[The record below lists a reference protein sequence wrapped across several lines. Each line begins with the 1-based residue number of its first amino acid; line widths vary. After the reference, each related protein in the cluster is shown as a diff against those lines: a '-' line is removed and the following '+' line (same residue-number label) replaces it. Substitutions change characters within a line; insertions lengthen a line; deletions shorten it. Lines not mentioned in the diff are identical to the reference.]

1 MNRIVIKEITQNRR
15 SKFGHYVGEFAT
27 PDICHIL
34 ASEDYDFV
42 FFDMEHPGFSI
53 ETLKSAV
60 RYFEANG
67 VAMIVWTHC
76 NDDEMIAH
84 ICDDGA
90 EGVMAPMIK
99 DAAEAAMVVQHMKY
113 LINKARG
120 PIVHQKVLAEALQS
134 HVIAGKGLD
143 LFEKEPPDADDRL
156 LQLDNVIVT
165 PHALCRTNQCFA
177 GIGAA
182 DVASVLAVYDGRR
195 PAGLQKQSVIAQK
208 GFMGELERYQK
219 CSYREGQV

>member
-1 MNRIVIKEITQNRR
+1 MNRTVIKEMTQNRR

-27 PDICHIL
+27 PGICHIL

-60 RYFEANG
+60 RYFEANC
-67 VAMIVWTHC
+67 VAMIVWTPC
-76 NDDEMIAH
+76 NDYEMIAH

-99 DAAEAAMVVQHMKY
+99 DAAEAAMVGQHMKY

-143 LFEKEPPDADDRL
+143 LFEKEPPDADDPL
-156 LQLDNVIVT
+156 LQLDNVIET
-165 PHALCRTNQCFA
+165 PYALCRTNQCFA
-177 GIGAA
+177 GIGAS
-182 DVASVLAVYDGRR
+182 DVASVLAVYEGRR

-208 GFMGELERYQK
+208 GFMEKLERYQK
-219 CSYREGQV
+219 ISHPEGQV